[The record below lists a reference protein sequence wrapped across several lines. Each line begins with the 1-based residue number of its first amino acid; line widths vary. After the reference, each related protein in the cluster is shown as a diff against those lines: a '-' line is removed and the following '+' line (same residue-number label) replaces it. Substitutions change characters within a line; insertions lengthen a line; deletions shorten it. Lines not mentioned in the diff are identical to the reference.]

1 MDGFEVVAGI
11 GLLLAVKFF
20 AYAWYLRLL
29 DRRWNA
35 SRNAWTLSALRIA
48 LGAALAALALAAFP
62 GGGRDTFLGT
72 YFFALGAGRVLAWG
86 GILGFAFRRHAS
98 PGAIALAVVPAVI
111 LSYAVE
117 IPILVGLIDAIGI
130 C

>member
-1 MDGFEVVAGI
+1 MDDLEVVAGI
-11 GLLLAVKFF
+11 GLLLVVKFF

-35 SRNAWTLSALRIA
+35 SRNPWTLALARIA
-48 LGAALAALALAAFP
+48 LGASLAALAFALFP
-62 GGGRDTFLGT
+62 SGRDTFLGT
-72 YFFALGAGRVLAWG
+72 YFFALGAGRVVAWG
-86 GILGFAFRRHAS
+86 AILGFAFGRHAP

-111 LSYAVE
+111 LSYVVE
-117 IPILVGLIDAIGI
+117 IPILVGMISAIGI